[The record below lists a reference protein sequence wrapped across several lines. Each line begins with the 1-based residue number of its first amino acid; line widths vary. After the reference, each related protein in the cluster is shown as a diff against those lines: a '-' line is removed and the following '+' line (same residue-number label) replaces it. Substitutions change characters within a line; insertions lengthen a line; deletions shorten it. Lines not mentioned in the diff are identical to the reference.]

1 MKHVNDEFW
10 QEFGPEVLEYARERG
25 KSEFFM
31 FGEVFDTE
39 SKPYTSRFTTTN
51 KMQSVLDF
59 PFQQQARNFAAG
71 SQAATKLESFFEDD
85 DWYTDADSNAYQL
98 PTFLGNHDMGRIGLF
113 IRQANAGADDAEVL
127 QRDKLAHELMYFSR
141 GNPVIYYGDE
151 QGFVGDGGDQL
162 ARQDMFK
169 SQVPEYNDDDLIGTD
184 ATTADENFDTGHPL
198 YRAIARL
205 ASLTRWHTALR
216 DGALQHR
223 YADQGAGIYA
233 FSRMQRRT
241 QREYVVAFNNSE
253 SAQTA
258 AIPTYTSGRSY
269 YRVYGEGES
278 WLRTNADRELSVT
291 VPALS
296 AVVYKLAGRVPR
308 SRRAPSISLAA
319 PAVAAAQRGRVEV
332 RADVGGDSFYEVT
345 FQADS
350 GEGWEAIGTDDN
362 APYRV
367 FHDVSGLRPGTEVRY
382 RAVVLD
388 NAGHTRRSGRRA
400 TTVPPAVLQWDPRVT
415 PEGSNV
421 RNSVPLNLF
430 ADPERATHVVRFER
444 SVDGGAWTTIATD
457 SSSPQY
463 SVSDDIAALPV
474 GTEIRYR
481 AILTDLGATSTS
493 EIRTVRIAAP
503 VTTAIVH
510 YNRAGPAA
518 DYADWGLHLWGDAVA
533 DSVLEQITW
542 AKPWPRTG
550 VDAYGAFYEIAIKD
564 DTKPVNFI
572 LHRPSGDSVPDT
584 REPGGDRAFVPIA
597 TPEIWLKQGDA
608 TIYTSPPPTG

>member
-1 MKHVNDEFW
+1 
-10 QEFGPEVLEYARERG
+10 
-25 KSEFFM
+25 
-31 FGEVFDTE
+31 
-39 SKPYTSRFTTTN
+39 
-51 KMQSVLDF
+51 
-59 PFQQQARNFAAG
+59 
-71 SQAATKLESFFEDD
+71 
-85 DWYTDADSNAYQL
+85 
-98 PTFLGNHDMGRIGLF
+98 
-113 IRQANAGADDAEVL
+113 
-127 QRDKLAHELMYFSR
+127 
-141 GNPVIYYGDE
+141 
-151 QGFVGDGGDQL
+151 
-162 ARQDMFK
+162 
-169 SQVPEYNDDDLIGTD
+169 
-184 ATTADENFDTGHPL
+184 
-198 YRAIARL
+198 
-205 ASLTRWHTALR
+205 
-216 DGALQHR
+216 
-223 YADQGAGIYA
+223 
-233 FSRMQRRT
+233 MQRRT

-269 YRVYGEGES
+269 YRVYGEGDS

-308 SRRAPSISLAA
+308 SRRAPSISLDA
-319 PAVAAAQRGRVEV
+319 PAVAAAQRERVEV

-350 GEGWEAIGTDDN
+350 GDGWEAIGTDDN

-400 TTVPPAVLQWDPRVT
+400 TTVRPAVLQWDPRVT

-421 RNSVPLNLF
+421 RNSVPTE
-430 ADPERATHVVRFER
+430 PVRRSRAGDARGALRAQRRRRGVDDR
-444 SVDGGAWTTIATD
+444 SRTD

-463 SVSDDIAALPV
+463 SLRDDIAALPV

-493 EIRTVRIAAP
+493 EIRTVRVVAP

-510 YNRAGPAA
+510 YNRPAG

-533 DSVLEQITW
+533 DSVLAQVAW
-542 AKPWPRTG
+542 DRPWPRTG
-550 VDAYGAFYEIAIKD
+550 IDAYGAFYEIAID
-564 DTKPVNFI
+564 QDGTKPVNFI
-572 LHRPSGDSVPDT
+572 MHRPSGDSVPDT
-584 REPGGDRAFVPIA
+584 REPGGDRTFVPLNS
-597 TPEIWLKQGDA
+597 PEIWLKQGDA
-608 TIYTSPPPTG
+608 TVYTAPPG